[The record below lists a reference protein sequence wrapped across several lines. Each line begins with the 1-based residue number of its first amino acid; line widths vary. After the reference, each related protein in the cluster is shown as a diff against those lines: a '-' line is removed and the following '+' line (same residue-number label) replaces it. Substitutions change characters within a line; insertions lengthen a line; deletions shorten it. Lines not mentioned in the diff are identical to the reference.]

1 MTLIIMCCSGGV
13 QFRALHIS
21 HILRMIFFLDHIAH
35 DVLLSFVYMLLGL
48 IGIPLFDYTNHLVL
62 LYIGRIYS
70 LLNFLSLSDGILVY
84 LYAVFFCALQA
95 NIDN

>member
-1 MTLIIMCCSGGV
+1 
-13 QFRALHIS
+13 
-21 HILRMIFFLDHIAH
+21 
-35 DVLLSFVYMLLGL
+35 MLLGL